1 MIELRGATLSAGTF
15 RLQDLDLVVPSG
27 AYAVLMGR
35 TGCGK
40 TTLLETL
47 CGLHPLEA
55 GTLRLGDREVTRLG
69 PAERQVGYV
78 PQDGALFPTLTVRDH
93 LAFGP
98 RFRGWG
104 RAEITARVEELAAAL
119 GIASLLERRPRGLSG
134 GERQRV
140 ALGRALAA
148 RPPVLLLDE
157 PLSAVDEETR
167 DGLCTLLAGLPAAAA
182 VTVLHV
188 THSQAEA
195 ERLATLRMRLADGR
209 LHAE

>member
-1 MIELRGATLSAGTF
+1 MIELRGASLAAGSF
-15 RLQDLDLVVPSG
+15 RLDDLDLEVPPG

-40 TTLLETL
+40 TTLLEAL
-47 CGLHPLEA
+47 CGLQPLKA
-55 GTLRLGDREVTRLG
+55 GTLRLGGRDVTDLG
-69 PAERQVGYV
+69 PAEREVGYV
-78 PQDGALFPTLTVRDH
+78 PQDGALFPTMTVLDH

-104 RAEITARVEELAAAL
+104 KAEILARVYELASAL
-119 GIASLLERRPRGLSG
+119 GIKELLWRRPRGLSG

-140 ALGRALAA
+140 ALGRALAS

-167 DGLCTLLAGLPAAAA
+167 EGLCTLLADLPAAAG

-195 ERLATLRMRLADGR
+195 ERLATLRMRLAGGR
-209 LHAE
+209 LHVE